1 MESIGKIKRSLKA
14 ISAMQL
20 ALILLGL
27 LIIAYG
33 IFETVRVRQL
43 EKRLAKVEIERTRL
57 LVQQHNLK
65 ELYLLS
71 LRAQSLAAKS
81 GHRSAGMDELRFR
94 EVLKVLEIETGT
106 TMSSDSSLNTTRN
119 TPRLVRNK

>member
-65 ELYLLS
+65 ELYLVS

-81 GHRSAGMDELRFR
+81 GHGSAGMDELRFR

-119 TPRLVRNK
+119 T

>member
-1 MESIGKIKRSLKA
+1 M
-14 ISAMQL
+14 
-20 ALILLGL
+20 
-27 LIIAYG
+27 
-33 IFETVRVRQL
+33 
-43 EKRLAKVEIERTRL
+43 EKRLAKAETERTRL

-81 GHRSAGMDELRFR
+81 GHGSAAMDEQRFR

-106 TMSSDSSLNTTRN
+106 VRVF
-119 TPRLVRNK
+119 RLAAQHHEKRSAPGEE